1 MKRVIRLNENDIE
14 KLVKKIISEE
24 SKSINEGPLGWLRKK
39 FNDDEELGLTILKGV
54 KTGDATITERPGA
67 FRIQRRGRNEEKG
80 YRFTLAGH
88 TIVAKWSKIDKF
100 KLDGTNYSNS
110 EYGLTV
116 DGEKLEVSNNTV
128 KSIIG
133 MLAEKDRRPTTSS
146 VPKRVTKDKKQEI
159 TTSLNRY
166 NLPDEERKK
175 IEDPSTYFDCFDS

>member
-1 MKRVIRLNENDIE
+1 MD
-14 KLVKKIISEE
+14 
-24 SKSINEGPLGWLRKK
+24 
-39 FNDDEELGLTILKGV
+39 
-54 KTGDATITERPGA
+54 GA
-67 FRIQRRGRNEEKG
+67 
-80 YRFTLAGH
+80 
-88 TIVAKWSKIDKF
+88 
-100 KLDGTNYSNS
+100 NYSNS

-175 IEDPSTYFDCFDS
+175 IEDPSTYFDSFDS

>member
-67 FRIQRRGRNEEKG
+67 FSIQRRGRNEEKG

-100 KLDGTNYSNS
+100 KLDGSNYSNNT
-110 EYGLTV
+110 YGLTV
-116 DGEKLEVSNNTV
+116 DGEKLEVSDNTI
-128 KSIIG
+128 KSIISV
-133 MLAEKDRRPTTSS
+133 LTEKDKRPTSS
-146 VPKRVTKDKKQEI
+146 VPKRISRDKKQEI

-175 IEDPSTYFDCFDS
+175 IEDPSTYFDSFN